1 MTRIAIIA
9 TLKPDG
15 YERAQELLKEGPPFD
30 VGSAIFERHAAYLSR
45 HEVVFVFEGPEV
57 EWKLDDLVSDFLQ
70 PKLRETVTEWR
81 SVIDAAP
88 RIAREAFYWEE
99 PRH

>member
-1 MTRIAIIA
+1 MKRIAIVA

-15 YERAQELLKEGPPFD
+15 YERALELLEEGPPFD
-30 VGSAIFERHAAYLSR
+30 VGSGVFERHAVYLSR

-57 EWKLDDLVSDFLQ
+57 EWKLDDLVGDFLQ
-70 PKLRETVTEWR
+70 PKLKETFAEWR
-81 SVIDAAP
+81 NAIDGGP

>member
-1 MTRIAIIA
+1 MTVTRIAIIA
-9 TLKPDG
+9 TLKHDG
-15 YERAQELLKEGPPFD
+15 YERAQELLKEGPP
-30 VGSAIFERHAAYLSR
+30 
-45 HEVVFVFEGPEV
+45 
-57 EWKLDDLVSDFLQ
+57 SDFLQ

-88 RIAREAFYWEE
+88 RIAREVFYWEE